1 MCAASVV
8 AQKQAYQQLNDVE
21 KLRFWGLKIAAIP
34 LEIGGFAAIWLHSD
48 STLWIVV
55 GTVLLIFGVAAWMG
69 SSASDENLEDLE
81 END

>member
-34 LEIGGFAAIWLHSD
+34 LEVGGFAAIWTHSD
-48 STLWIVV
+48 STVWIVV
-55 GTVLLIFGVAAWMG
+55 GTVLLIFESRHGWVR
-69 SSASDENLEDLE
+69 LR
-81 END
+81 